1 MKKIILASLVIC
13 LFLQTVSAQKDKKY
27 QTKEISAEIK
37 IDGIIDENSWNKVKW
52 EGDFI
57 QTEPENGEKPTFDTK
72 FKILHDQNNLYVA
85 IRAFDKQP
93 DSIVLSDKPRDF
105 FDGDYVEINI
115 DSDFDKKDAFSF
127 TITAGGIRGDEH
139 IKTSENWFNDWNP
152 NWTAK
157 TKIDKQGWIAELKI
171 PLSELEIHTKK
182 EHWGIQVNRSL
193 ERLDEGSSW
202 TSIPDE
208 DKWVEYFGILK
219 GIENIPISKSFSL
232 TDKIKSELLQKDFSD
247 LYNSLKLS
255 YPSLNRYHSSEYINK
270 NYKQTLEALEKDMT
284 LTDFYKTVSSFIS
297 KIGDGHMRVEFP
309 DYYASTFYEKL
320 KKLPFK
326 IKTTGDLAFTTENYS
341 KNDLFSN
348 AQIISINEK
357 SVQEITNEMAEIIPS
372 DGYNLTGKY
381 HRISNNFDFYHSLI
395 SGFGENAKID
405 FIPQGQDIVHST
417 NISLMTN
424 TEIEKIKSD
433 RETST
438 NYKSFDYQT
447 KNDVAI
453 LTIRT
458 FNNAEGFQGFV
469 DESFKKITESKIDKL
484 ILDFRGNGGGE
495 ETNAIHLY
503 SYLTTKPFKYYDR
516 YEISVEPNKKVE
528 QESTLISYETLNF
541 FSNVI
546 SKDSLNR
553 NVITNL
559 EPLKGRF
566 LNPNELQQPK
576 TENNFRGEIVV
587 LIDGGSFSATSEICA
602 IMERDKRATLVGT
615 ETGGTFDGNTSGIYD
630 QVTLP
635 NSRLKVKIPLVKY
648 VSATKGAEFIFGR
661 GVIPKYQMVEYQF
674 DNGTNE
680 NDELINFGIE
690 YLNSGK

>member
-1 MKKIILASLVIC
+1 MKKTIFIILVIC
-13 LFLQTVSAQKDKKY
+13 LSLQTVFAQKEKLY
-27 QTKEISAEIK
+27 ETKEISTDIE
-37 IDGIIDENSWNKVKW
+37 IDGIIDENSWNSVKW

-57 QTEPENGEKPTFDTK
+57 QTEPNNGEKPTYDTQ
-72 FKILHDQNNLYVA
+72 FKILYDQKNLYVA
-85 IRAFDKQP
+85 IKAFDKQP
-93 DSIVLSDKPRDF
+93 DSIVLSDGPRDF

-152 NWTAK
+152 NWSAK
-157 TKIDKQGWIAELKI
+157 TKIDKDGWTAEMKI
-171 PLSELEIHTKK
+171 PLSELEIYSKK
-182 EHWGIQVNRSL
+182 ENWAIQVNRSL

-208 DKWVEYFGILK
+208 DKWVEYFGTLK

-232 TDKIKSELLQKDFSD
+232 TDKIKPELLKKDFSD
-247 LYNSLKLS
+247 LYNSLKSS
-255 YPSLNRYHSSEYINK
+255 YPSLNRYHSSDYIYE
-270 NYKQTLEALEKDMT
+270 NYNQALNALEKEMT
-284 LTDFYKTVSSFIS
+284 LTDFYKSVSSFIS

-309 DYYASTFYEKL
+309 DYFASAYYKKL

-326 IKTTGDLAFTTENYS
+326 LKTIGDKAFVTENYS
-341 KNDLFSN
+341 RNKLFNN
-348 AQIISINEK
+348 AQVISINGK
-357 SVQEITNEMAEIIPS
+357 SIQEITTEMAKLISS

-381 HRISNNFDFYHSLI
+381 HRISNDFDFYYSLV

-405 FIPQGQDIVHST
+405 FVPQGQEIVHS
-417 NISLMTN
+417 NDISLMTN
-424 TEIEKIKSD
+424 KEIEKIKSD
-433 RETST
+433 RKTEL

-447 KNDVAI
+447 KKNVAI

-458 FNNAEGFQGFV
+458 FNNAEGFQEFV
-469 DESFKKITESKIDKL
+469 DESFKKIVKSKIDKL

-495 ETNAIHLY
+495 ETNAIYLY

-516 YEISVEPNKKVE
+516 YEVSVEPNEKVN
-528 QESTLISYETLNF
+528 QKSTLISYETLNF
-541 FSNVI
+541 FSNII
-546 SKDSLNR
+546 SKDSLGR
-553 NVITNL
+553 SVINDL

-566 LNPNELQQPK
+566 LDPNELQQPK
-576 TENNFRGEIVV
+576 NKNNFDGEIVV

-630 QVTLP
+630 QVTLQ
-635 NSRLKVKIPLVKY
+635 NSRLKVRIPLVKY
-648 VSATKGAEFIFGR
+648 VSATKGAEFIFGS
-661 GVIPKYQMVEYQF
+661 GVIPIFQITEYQF
-674 DNGTNE
+674 HTIANK
-680 NDELINFGIE
+680 NDRLVNFGIE
-690 YLNSGK
+690 YLNSGR